1 MDFFKL
7 HFMHIDKLGPWHPQ
21 ITHGPVV
28 LLIIG
33 ALFEIV
39 GRLLDRDW
47 MRKAAF
53 AMLILGVVAAWL
65 SVVSGHPAGEIAEHR
80 QGVPESA
87 IDAHED
93 MAVITLWLG
102 IGALVVQAIAGLF
115 GAARG
120 GIGVVG
126 MLLYVA
132 AAVTVGIAAHR
143 GGKLVFDHA
152 ANVRLHGQLLQVGT
166 PEAHERGGA
175 KGKRR

>member
-1 MDFFKL
+1 MQFFRL
-7 HFMHIDKLGPWHPQ
+7 HFLEIDKLAPLHPQ

-53 AMLILGVVAAWL
+53 AMLVLGVLGAWL
-65 SVVSGHPAGEIAEHR
+65 SVASGGPAGDMAEHR
-80 QGVPESA
+80 QGVPGA
-87 IDAHED
+87 ALDAHED
-93 MAVITLWLG
+93 MAIITFWLG
-102 IGALVVQAIAGLF
+102 LGALVVQAVAGLF
-115 GAARG
+115 GSARG
-120 GIGVVG
+120 GIGVFG

-152 ANVRLHGQLLQVGT
+152 ANVRLHGQLIQVG
-166 PEAHERGGA
+166 PSEEHEHGKA
-175 KGKRR
+175 KHH